1 MDSDGE
7 EALNF
12 DLFNKLLFR
21 IAHSWATHVDLD
33 EYLEILDKIY
43 ARITIRKVIKASDG
57 SVVKCYPTI
66 NCEILPE
73 LQDGVDIFAVKPQFG
88 EGMWENVP
96 MDEKEMTE
104 VFEYQYFED
113 EKTLTLIK

>member
-7 EALNF
+7 ESLNF

-43 ARITIRKVIKASDG
+43 
-57 SVVKCYPTI
+57 
-66 NCEILPE
+66 
-73 LQDGVDIFAVKPQFG
+73 
-88 EGMWENVP
+88 
-96 MDEKEMTE
+96 
-104 VFEYQYFED
+104 
-113 EKTLTLIK
+113 

>member
-43 ARITIRKVIKASDG
+43 ARITIRQVIKASDG
-57 SVVKCYPTI
+57 SVVTCHPTI
-66 NCEILPE
+66 GCEILPE

-96 MDEKEMTE
+96 MNE
-104 VFEYQYFED
+104 
-113 EKTLTLIK
+113 